1 MHEKLEKNSEFNSLF
16 FHIISFLQ
24 SLRSFVD
31 ICPKICSSLSLSHWM
46 LFRISY
52 QNNYNRFYFIF
63 CYLLLFFSFSQR
75 GINATEKNK
84 NKRLAGPTETRTRIA
99 GFRVRSANHYTIGPC
114 VVEDEKL
121 KKQWVL
127 KCFFQMAKLFNLK
140 YPDSN
145 LLYIL
150 TPFRFMSPYVV

>member
-1 MHEKLEKNSEFNSLF
+1 MLRDSSIHSFKKKIFLAVSTQLCEYVFAQKYATRYLCHIECCLE
-16 FHIISFLQ
+16 FL
-24 SLRSFVD
+24 
-31 ICPKICSSLSLSHWM
+31 IKIH
-46 LFRISY
+46 
-52 QNNYNRFYFIF
+52 NYNRFYFIF

-121 KKQWVL
+121 KKQ
-127 KCFFQMAKLFNLK
+127 
-140 YPDSN
+140 
-145 LLYIL
+145 
-150 TPFRFMSPYVV
+150 